1 MPWNEYIAFI
11 SPYLLSSCGLH
22 GCIAKKPSLHSF
34 YMEEIFVAKHNY
46 EKLILLYDKM
56 HAQIEQEQFV

>member
-1 MPWNEYIAFI
+1 
-11 SPYLLSSCGLH
+11 
-22 GCIAKKPSLHSF
+22 
-34 YMEEIFVAKHNY
+34 MEEIFVAKHNY